1 MYFYVLGVIKC
12 RWLGDELLK
21 SYPEYEEFRTGLK
34 YVVKETTF
42 SIDKLEDNE
51 ELRSDV
57 VRAMDSNNNRDEP
70 MKKTMKPKKES

>member
-1 MYFYVLGVIKC
+1 M
-12 RWLGDELLK
+12 K